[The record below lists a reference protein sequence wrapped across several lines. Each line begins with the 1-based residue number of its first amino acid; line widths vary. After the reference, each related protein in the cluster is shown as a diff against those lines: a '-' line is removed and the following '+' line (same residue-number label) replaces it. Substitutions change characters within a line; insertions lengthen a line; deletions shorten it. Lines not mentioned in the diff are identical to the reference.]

1 VHGFLPPHGA
11 RCIILS
17 MSRSIDITD
26 LPQPM
31 VEAIEAIVRTYR
43 EQVAG
48 SGSGRRPIGWAR
60 DILPEL
66 PESFFEPLPP
76 DVLDLFE
83 GKAA

>member
-1 VHGFLPPHGA
+1 M
-11 RCIILS
+11 CY
-17 MSRSIDITD
+17 SIDITD

-31 VEAIEAIVRTYR
+31 IEAIVRTYR
-43 EQVAG
+43 EQVAEARG
-48 SGSGRRPIGWAR
+48 ERRSIGWAR

-83 GKAA
+83 GKTV